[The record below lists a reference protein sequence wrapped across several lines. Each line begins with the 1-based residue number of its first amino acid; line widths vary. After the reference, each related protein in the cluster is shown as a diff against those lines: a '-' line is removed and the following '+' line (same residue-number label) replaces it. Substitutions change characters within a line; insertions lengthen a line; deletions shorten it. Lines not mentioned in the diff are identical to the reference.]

1 MFYYDLV
8 DSSNETVDDVMSNIT
23 STIDNINI
31 KVKTGSGKVNLVD
44 KDDICYILVFK
55 VLLGLRI
62 RRIFEKKAYDIVKQ
76 PYNEI
81 GDLMSSLKNTPLN
94 DFYSTYSYILN
105 SFNHSSSKVVPPI
118 FVYSIKTLQ
127 DIYDEIVTI

>member
-1 MFYYDLV
+1 
-8 DSSNETVDDVMSNIT
+8 MSNIT
-23 STIDNINI
+23 STMDNINI
-31 KVKTGSGKVNLVD
+31 KVKTGSGKINLVD